1 MRYYALASDYDGT
14 LAHYGKVDE
23 PTVAAL
29 QRLLA
34 TGRRLILVTGRELH
48 ELQQIFPQ
56 LDLFAWVVAENGAL
70 LYCPGSREE
79 KLLAEPPPPE
89 FIEAIKRR
97 GVAPFSVGRAIV
109 ATWHPHETAIL
120 ECIRELGLDYQV
132 IFNKDAVMVLPSGCN
147 KATGLR
153 AALEEMELSPHE
165 VVGVGD
171 AENDHAFLHI
181 SECSAAVDNAL
192 LSLKE
197 RVDIVTRRDHGAGV
211 AELIDDIVKDD
222 LSSWEYRLTRHR
234 LRIGVDRSGAEVRLP
249 SYGQSLLIAGP
260 SGSGKSTAAATIL
273 ERLTEHQYRYC
284 LIDPEGDYT
293 DVPEAVVVGSGER
306 GPTVAEVMQLLQ
318 SAKANTIIN
327 LLGMPLAD
335 RPGFFLSLLPQLLE
349 LRARTGRPHW
359 LIVDEAHHLLPA
371 QWGPGP
377 LVLPGELRRTLF
389 ITVHPGQVA
398 ASALGSVGS
407 ALAVGQAPEKTIEE
421 FLNAVDEKPP
431 RMRPIELKPGEVYL
445 WSRGDGPSGPVQIER
460 SKSEHRRHVRKYAEG
475 ELPPDRSFYFQGPE
489 KKLNLR
495 AQNLVLFMQI
505 AEGVDDAT
513 WLHHLRSGD
522 YSQWFR
528 QRIKDDTLADEA
540 AAIEKRKDLS
550 AADSR
555 AALRAVIEKYYT
567 LPATPPMPMPGT
579 DAEVKPGEKQWG

>member
-1 MRYYALASDYDGT
+1 MRYYALACDYDGT

-29 QRLLA
+29 ERLLA
-34 TGRRLILVTGRELH
+34 TGRRLILVTGRELP

-56 LDLFAWVVAENGAL
+56 LDMFAWVVAENGAL
-70 LYCPGSREE
+70 LYRPGSREE
-79 KLLAEPPPPE
+79 KLLTEPPPPE
-89 FIEAIKRR
+89 FIQAVKHR
-97 GVAPFSVGRAIV
+97 GVAPLSVGRAIV
-109 ATWHPHETAIL
+109 ATWHPHETAVL

-132 IFNKDAVMVLPSGCN
+132 IFNKDAVMVLPAGCN

-153 AALEEMELSPHE
+153 AALAEMELSAHE

-181 SECSAAVDNAL
+181 CECAAAVDNAL
-192 LSLKE
+192 HSLKE

-211 AELIDDIVKDD
+211 TELIDDIVKND
-222 LSSWEYRLTRHR
+222 LASWEHRLRRHR
-234 LRIGVDRSGAEVRLP
+234 LRIGVDRHGAEVRLP

-260 SGSGKSTAAATIL
+260 SGSGKSTVAATII
-273 ERLTEHQYRYC
+273 ERLTEHEYRYC

-293 DVPEAVVVGSGER
+293 EVPEAVVVGSGER
-306 GPTVAEVMQLLQ
+306 GPTVAEVMQLLH

-335 RPGFFLSLLPQLLE
+335 RPAFFLSLLPQLLE

-407 ALAVGQAPEKTIEE
+407 AIAVGQAPEKTIAE
-421 FLNAVDEKPP
+421 FLSAIQAPASTPLRID
-431 RMRPIELKPGEVYL
+431 LKPGEVCL
-445 WSRGDGPSGPVQIER
+445 WSRSDGPTGPVQMER
-460 SKSEHRRHVRKYAEG
+460 SKGERRRHVRKYAEG

-513 WLHHLRSGD
+513 WLHHLQRGD

-528 QRIKDDTLADEA
+528 QRIKDETLADEA

-550 AADSR
+550 PADSR
-555 AALRAVIEKYYT
+555 AAVRTLIEKYYT
-567 LPATPPMPMPGT
+567 LPAAPPLPMPGT
-579 DAEVKPGEKQWG
+579 DAEPKPAAPPRD